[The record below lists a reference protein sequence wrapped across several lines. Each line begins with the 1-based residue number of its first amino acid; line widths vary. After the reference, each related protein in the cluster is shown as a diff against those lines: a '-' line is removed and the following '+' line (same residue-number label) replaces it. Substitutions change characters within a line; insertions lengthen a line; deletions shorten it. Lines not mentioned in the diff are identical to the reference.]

1 MMLSQLS
8 TAYFSALQ
16 QYQKAL
22 EQRVRD
28 EAKLV
33 RQYISAPETTP
44 FAVLYL
50 ATEGLYAQILGS
62 RSGLAEK
69 LQQQGILLAGPT
81 TVTALLNALAMG
93 FRTLAINRKATE
105 VWQVLGAAKM
115 QYEKF
120 GDLLQKAR
128 KKVDEAGKD
137 IEFGDAKDFREI
149 YDIVMNNPTVQQK
162 LTEWAKKFPRAT
174 YGSDPSN
181 PLYEYGFADINATLS
196 ASSSKNI
203 YYASQLLDE
212 LDVINLPAGDPN
224 RWEKGDTS
232 YVAVATGEINGKKY
246 MVALFKTSIQKNPD
260 YNPNQ
265 GKN

>member
-1 MMLSQLS
+1 M
-8 TAYFSALQ
+8 
-16 QYQKAL
+16 
-22 EQRVRD
+22 
-28 EAKLV
+28 KL
-33 RQYISAPETTP
+33 
-44 FAVLYL
+44 FKKVL
-50 ATEGLYAQILGS
+50 AA
-62 RSGLAEK
+62 A
-69 LQQQGILLAGPT
+69 LAGVLALSVLT
-81 TVTALLNALAMG
+81 GCNNSAATVTMVDALNDWSKVYGEGITFEKGNEDLQNQVNALVK
-93 FRTLAINRKATE
+93 I
-105 VWQVLGAAKM
+105 
-115 QYEKF
+115 
-120 GDLLQKAR
+120 
-128 KKVDEAGKD
+128 VDEAGKD

>member
-1 MMLSQLS
+1 M
-8 TAYFSALQ
+8 
-16 QYQKAL
+16 
-22 EQRVRD
+22 
-28 EAKLV
+28 KL
-33 RQYISAPETTP
+33 
-44 FAVLYL
+44 FKKVL
-50 ATEGLYAQILGS
+50 AA
-62 RSGLAEK
+62 A
-69 LQQQGILLAGPT
+69 LAGVLALSVLT
-81 TVTALLNALAMG
+81 GCNNSAATVTMVDALNDWSKVYGEGITFEKGNEDLQNQVNALVE
-93 FRTLAINRKATE
+93 I
-105 VWQVLGAAKM
+105 
-115 QYEKF
+115 
-120 GDLLQKAR
+120 
-128 KKVDEAGKD
+128 VDEAGKD
-137 IEFGDAKDFREI
+137 IKFGDAKDFREI

-265 GKN
+265 GKNC